1 MSMKLLEPITF
12 SGLRVKNRIVM
23 PPMGMGYANEDGTV
37 SERVIR
43 YYLRRAQGGVGMI
56 VVENCIVDPQVV
68 GVGPELR
75 IHEDRY
81 IEGLRRLVQAL
92 KPYEVVVGLQL
103 NHMGRQTTL
112 GTPVAPSPIPISPK
126 GPVPRVLTTEE
137 IRFIVEEFVEGA
149 RRARE
154 AGFDFVEI
162 HGAHGYLVCEFLSPA
177 SNLREDEYGGSLE
190 GRLRFPLEIVAGIK
204 ERVGADF
211 PVQFRLSAREYVP
224 EGLTLDDTREIARRL
239 ERAGVSSIS
248 VSAGNWQTLHYIMA
262 PMFMPPG
269 YLVEDAAA
277 IKSAVSI
284 PVIAV
289 GRLHN
294 VELAERVLREGK
306 ADLIAV
312 GRGLIADPEW
322 ARKVSEGRIEDIRPC
337 ISCNYCVDFVSRA
350 LEARCT
356 VNAELGE
363 EFVFQIRPARQR
375 KRLFIIG
382 GGPAGLE
389 AARVAAERGHE
400 VWLFE
405 KDRRLGGKLHVSA
418 AAPSKQEIHRFTEYL
433 IRQVRKHRVRVEVGV
448 TLARDELLAEHPD
461 VVVLATGS
469 VPVIPPL
476 VGADLPMVALAEDVL
491 LGRALVGHRVVIVGG
506 GGTGC
511 DVAEYLLHR
520 DHELTILELLAHI
533 GRGVEAI
540 TRRYMYYEFKK
551 AGVRILTRHR
561 IARIEPGRAIALD
574 EHDQEKSIP
583 CDSVVLALGYRPN
596 DDMAFCLEDDFPIPV
611 YRIGDC
617 VRPGTILEAVTQ
629 GAHLAAKL

>member
-1 MSMKLLEPITF
+1 MSLKLLEPIAF

-126 GPVPRVLTTEE
+126 GPIPRVLTAEE
-137 IRFIVEEFVEGA
+137 IRYIVEEFAEGA
-149 RRARE
+149 RRARD

-190 GRLRFPLEIVAGIK
+190 GRLRFPLEIIRRIQ
-204 ERVGADF
+204 ERAGADF

-224 EGLTLDDTREIARRL
+224 EGLTLDETREIARHL

-277 IKSAVSI
+277 IKSVVSI

-289 GRLHN
+289 GRLHD
-294 VELAERVLREGK
+294 VELAERVLQEGK

-322 ARKVSEGRIEDIRPC
+322 ARKVSEGRPEDIRPC
-337 ISCNYCVDFVSRA
+337 ISCNY
-350 LEARCT
+350 
-356 VNAELGE
+356 
-363 EFVFQIRPARQR
+363 
-375 KRLFIIG
+375 
-382 GGPAGLE
+382 
-389 AARVAAERGHE
+389 
-400 VWLFE
+400 
-405 KDRRLGGKLHVSA
+405 
-418 AAPSKQEIHRFTEYL
+418 
-433 IRQVRKHRVRVEVGV
+433 
-448 TLARDELLAEHPD
+448 
-461 VVVLATGS
+461 
-469 VPVIPPL
+469 
-476 VGADLPMVALAEDVL
+476 
-491 LGRALVGHRVVIVGG
+491 
-506 GGTGC
+506 
-511 DVAEYLLHR
+511 
-520 DHELTILELLAHI
+520 
-533 GRGVEAI
+533 
-540 TRRYMYYEFKK
+540 
-551 AGVRILTRHR
+551 
-561 IARIEPGRAIALD
+561 
-574 EHDQEKSIP
+574 
-583 CDSVVLALGYRPN
+583 
-596 DDMAFCLEDDFPIPV
+596 
-611 YRIGDC
+611 
-617 VRPGTILEAVTQ
+617 
-629 GAHLAAKL
+629 